1 MCKFKNLFPYKKG
14 KVRNIYDLDDKM
26 LIVVSDRISAFD
38 CMLPNFIPDGKLL
51 LIDEIL
57 IPGFSRL
64 CDASIYRKG
73 TPQENYDKQFVRDYL
88 SDKGIEK
95 INNVNPNYKI
105 FSFQEILLKKEKY
118 LGAYQKITGKD
129 SIQ

>member
-14 KVRNIYDLDDKM
+14 KVRNIYDLDDKI
-26 LIVVSDRISAFD
+26 LIVASDRISAFD
-38 CMLPNFIPDGKLL
+38 YILPNFIPDGKLL

-57 IPGFSRL
+57 TPGSSRFY
-64 CDASIYRKG
+64 DASIYRKR
-73 TPQENYDKQFVRDYL
+73 TPQENYDKQFVRDYI

-118 LGAYQKITGKD
+118 LEAYQKITGKD

>member
-1 MCKFKNLFPYKKG
+1 MQKG
-14 KVRNIYDLDDKM
+14 KVRNIYEFDDNM
-26 LIVVSDRISAFD
+26 LVVASDRISAFD
-38 CMLPNFIPDGKLL
+38 YMPPNFIPDGKLP

-57 IPGFSRL
+57 TPGSSRFY
-64 CDASIYRKG
+64 DASIYRKR
-73 TPQENYDKQFVRDYL
+73 TPQENYDKQFVHGYL

-95 INNVNPNYKI
+95 INSVNPSYKI

-118 LGAYQKITGKD
+118 LEAYQKITGKD